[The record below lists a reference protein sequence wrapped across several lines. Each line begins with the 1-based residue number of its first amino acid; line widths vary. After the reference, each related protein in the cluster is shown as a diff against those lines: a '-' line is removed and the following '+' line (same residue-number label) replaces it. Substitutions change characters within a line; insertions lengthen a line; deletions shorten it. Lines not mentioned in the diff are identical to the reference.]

1 MAGVN
6 NSFPSWS
13 PDGRKIVFVSER
25 DGNFEVYSMNEDGSA
40 QTDLTNNPALDQAP
54 AWSPDGT
61 KIAFVSDRTGKAFD
75 FWRNGDV
82 WVVAA
87 TAAAGGPLT
96 KISDHDEP
104 DTSPR
109 WSPDGQTIAFLSPP
123 EERAH
128 PEIWLASSRGGERSR
143 MAVDD
148 LDLIPTALR
157 WSGDGKALYFET
169 GLKGTTQVFRVDLQ
183 TRKARPLTTTR
194 GRSCGS
200 MEPIIRR

>member
-1 MAGVN
+1 D
-6 NSFPSWS
+6 F
-13 PDGRKIVFVSER
+13 GRNAE
-25 DGNFEVYSMNEDGSA
+25 
-40 QTDLTNNPALDQAP
+40 
-54 AWSPDGT
+54 
-61 KIAFVSDRTGKAFD
+61 
-75 FWRNGDV
+75 V

-157 WSGDGKALYFET
+157 WSGDGKALYFES
-169 GLKGTTQVFRVDLQ
+169 GLKGR
-183 TRKARPLTTTR
+183 RRCSASISRPARR
-194 GRSCGS
+194 GRSPAGTARS
-200 MEPIIRR
+200 ASSRSPTGRRASFTR